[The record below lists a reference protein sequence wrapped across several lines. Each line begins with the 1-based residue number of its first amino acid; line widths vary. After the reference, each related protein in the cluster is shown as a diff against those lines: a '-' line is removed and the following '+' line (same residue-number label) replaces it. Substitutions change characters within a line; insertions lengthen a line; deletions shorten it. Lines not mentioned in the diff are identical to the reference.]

1 MPTFF
6 DTYQSGLTC
15 KLLLAPLPTL
25 GCPCLL
31 SGVTIGTTDTR
42 WQNTEHYRQNY
53 SLAPTITFIIPIYI
67 RAKGGVIVFRL
78 EGRGGELAEKSRYR
92 WWGVSVP
99 TWKWVGSAPPPRP
112 PHTPPRDRPIIIC
125 CAQLMFTGGF
135 RSGKGGGHI
144 KPCHYI

>member
-78 EGRGGELAEKSRYR
+78 EGRGVWRKELLQ
-92 WWGVSVP
+92 V
-99 TWKWVGSAPPPRP
+99 VGSVCAHLEMGRFGPAPAPTPYTAPGPPYNYLL
-112 PHTPPRDRPIIIC
+112 
-125 CAQLMFTGGF
+125 CATNVYW
-135 RSGKGGGHI
+135 RI
-144 KPCHYI
+144 